1 MVQTT
6 MEHLITQAVG
16 DIVNSVSAMVSN
28 QSAKEFESDLL
39 LKIEEF
45 HKNAKI
51 RSELFYKKLVGS
63 DNVKE
68 YKIRRVKEQSF
79 RIFVGLK
86 IGDNISSQVGFSVL
100 FW

>member
-1 MVQTT
+1 M
-6 MEHLITQAVG
+6 G
-16 DIVNSVSAMVSN
+16 SG
-28 QSAKEFESDLL
+28 QSAEEFESDLL
-39 LKIEEF
+39 LKIEEL

-79 RIFVGLK
+79 RIFVGSK
-86 IGDNISSQVGFSVL
+86 IRHKHNISSQVGFLVL

>member
-1 MVQTT
+1 
-6 MEHLITQAVG
+6 MEHLITQAA
-16 DIVNSVSAMVSN
+16 VNSVSAMVSN

-63 DNVKE
+63 DNVKAVS
-68 YKIRRVKEQSF
+68 YTHLTLPTILLV
-79 RIFVGLK
+79 
-86 IGDNISSQVGFSVL
+86 
-100 FW
+100 

>member
-1 MVQTT
+1 
-6 MEHLITQAVG
+6 MEHLIIQAA
-16 DIVNSVSAMVSN
+16 VNSVSAMVSN

-51 RSELFYKKLVGS
+51 RSELFYTKLVGS

-86 IGDNISSQVGFSVL
+86 IRDNISSQVGFSVL